1 MDHAMR
7 QALTEA
13 GCGNTLVDRLDAMQQ
28 AGEADACLRLLRC
41 HRCELVEALH
51 EAQRPID
58 VCDWLIHELEQ
69 SSRVA

>member
-13 GCGNTLVDRLDAMQQ
+13 GCNSALADRLDSLKK
-28 AGEADACLRLLRC
+28 AGETDACLRLLRC

-51 EAQRPID
+51 QAQRPID

-69 SSRVA
+69 DSRVA

>member
-7 QALTEA
+7 QVLTEA
-13 GCGNTLVDRLDAMQQ
+13 GCNNTLVDRFDALKK
-28 AGEADACLRLLRC
+28 AGETDACLRLLRC

-51 EAQRPID
+51 QAQRPID

>member
-13 GCGNTLVDRLDAMQQ
+13 GCNNTLADRFDALKK
-28 AGEADACLRLLRC
+28 AGETDACLRLLRC

-51 EAQRPID
+51 QAQRPID

>member
-13 GCGNTLVDRLDAMQQ
+13 GCGSALVDRLNAMQE
-28 AGEADACLRLLRC
+28 AGETDACLRLLRC

-51 EAQRPID
+51 QAQRPID
-58 VCDWLIHELEQ
+58 VCDWLIHELE
-69 SSRVA
+69 RNACVA